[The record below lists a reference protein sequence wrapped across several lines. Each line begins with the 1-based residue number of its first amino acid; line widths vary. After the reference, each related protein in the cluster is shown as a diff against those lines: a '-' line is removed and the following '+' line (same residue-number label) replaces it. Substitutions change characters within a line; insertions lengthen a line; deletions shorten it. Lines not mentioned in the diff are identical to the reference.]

1 MQQIIDSQDVD
12 VLWVMRENLK
22 KNRLI
27 KNFPNEVA
35 AIKKLPIM
43 KEVFG

>member
-1 MQQIIDSQDVD
+1 MQQLVDSQDAD
-12 VLWVMRENLK
+12 ILWIIKENLK

-35 AIKKLPIM
+35 AITRLLQTS
-43 KEVFG
+43 

>member
-1 MQQIIDSQDVD
+1 
-12 VLWVMRENLK
+12 LWVMKENLK

-43 KEVFG
+43 KEAFG